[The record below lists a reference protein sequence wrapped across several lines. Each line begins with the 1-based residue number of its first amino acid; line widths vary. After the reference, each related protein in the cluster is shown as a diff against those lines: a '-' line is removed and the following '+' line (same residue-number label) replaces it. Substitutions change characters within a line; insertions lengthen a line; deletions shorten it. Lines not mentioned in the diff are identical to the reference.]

1 VNVQFPKL
9 KGIAGTVWI
18 LGIASLL
25 TDVSSE
31 MIHSVLPL
39 FLSTTLGASAFTI
52 GFIDGL
58 GETIAACVKLF
69 SGALS
74 DRIGRRKPLILAGYG
89 LSTAV
94 KPLFALA
101 GNPLA
106 ALAARCLDR
115 VGKGIRGAPRDALVA
130 DVTDPEGRGAAYGL
144 RQSLD
149 SVGAVAGPLVAI
161 VVMTMTA
168 GNFRTV
174 FWLSLIP
181 AVLAVTVLTAG
192 IKEPSS
198 NNTRSDKPPVPLRLQ
213 SIKSL
218 GSGFWFVF
226 LVSLLFTLGNS
237 SDAFILLKAK
247 TVGIAMNIVPM
258 CLVVMNVTYSLSAYP
273 AGYLSDKLGRK
284 ALLLV
289 SFAIYVGVYAGLAF
303 ATTAWQIWIL
313 MSFYGLY
320 LGFSQGTLLSIVA
333 DRVPKEM
340 RGTAFGLLSLS
351 VGLGLLPASLLA
363 GWLWDTVSHQ
373 ATFLAGACFATLA
386 FLLFAFD
393 SDERDSTSTEHGGI

>member
-1 VNVQFPKL
+1 MHNPWL
-9 KGIAGTVWI
+9 KGIAPTVWI

-52 GFIDGL
+52 GMIDGL
-58 GETIAACVKLF
+58 GETIAACLKLF

-74 DRIGRRKPLILAGYG
+74 DRMRRRKPLILLGYG

-101 GNPLA
+101 GNPLV

-130 DVTDPEGRGAAYGL
+130 DVTDPAERGAAYGL

-149 SVGAVAGPLVAI
+149 SIGAFAGPLAAVA
-161 VVMTMTA
+161 VMTATA
-168 GNFRTV
+168 SNFRAV

-181 AVLAVTVLTAG
+181 AIIAVAVLACG
-192 IKEPSS
+192 IKEPAA
-198 NNTRSDKPPVPLRLQ
+198 NKTQSDKAATPLRLE

-218 GSGFWFVF
+218 GPGFWFVF
-226 LVSLLFTLGNS
+226 FVSLLFTLGNS

-247 TVGIAMNIVPM
+247 TVGIATNIVPM

-289 SFAIYVGVYAGLAF
+289 SFAIYACVYAGLAF
-303 ATTAWQIWIL
+303 ASHAWHIWVL
-313 MSFYGLY
+313 MAFYGLY

-363 GWLWDTVSHQ
+363 GWLWDRISPQ
-373 ATFLAGACFATLA
+373 ATFLVGAGFAILA

-393 SDERDSTSTEHGGI
+393 SQGKDEQEKLKGLR

>member
-1 VNVQFPKL
+1 
-9 KGIAGTVWI
+9 
-18 LGIASLL
+18 
-25 TDVSSE
+25 
-31 MIHSVLPL
+31 MLPL
-39 FLSTTLGASAFTI
+39 FLATTLGASALTI

-58 GETIAACVKLF
+58 GETIASCLKLF

-101 GNPLA
+101 GSPLA
-106 ALAARCLDR
+106 ALVARCLDR

-130 DVTDPEGRGAAYGL
+130 DVTDPAKRGAAYGL

-149 SVGAVAGPLVAI
+149 SIGASAGPLVAV
-161 VVMTMTA
+161 VVMTVTA

-181 AVLAVTVLTAG
+181 AVLAVALLAGG
-192 IKEPSS
+192 IKEPTSS
-198 NNTRSDKPPVPLRLQ
+198 KSMAEKRSVPLRLD
-213 SIKSL
+213 SIKL
-218 GSGFWFVF
+218 LEPAFWSVF
-226 LVSLLFTLGNS
+226 FVSLLFTLGNS

-247 TVGIAMNIVPM
+247 TVGIPMNLVPL
-258 CLVVMNVTYSLSAYP
+258 CLVVMNITYSLSAYP
-273 AGYLSDKLGRK
+273 AGYMSDKLGRK
-284 ALLLV
+284 ALLLI
-289 SFAIYVGVYAGLAF
+289 SFAIYACVYTGLAF
-303 ATTAWQIWIL
+303 ASTAWHVWSL
-313 MSFYGLY
+313 LAFYGLY

-363 GWLWDTVSHQ
+363 GWLWDTVSPQ
-373 ATFLAGACFATLA
+373 AMFFAGAVFAILA
-386 FLLFAFD
+386 LLLFAFD
-393 SDERDSTSTEHGGI
+393 SYDRDKLQQPSTENEGEL